1 MANQRITMRK
11 IREVLRLRF
20 AAQLTVRKISA
31 STKISVGGIQ
41 KLLTKANNL
50 SLTWPLP
57 EELDDSQLAKMF
69 YPRADTRSSSRFEIP
84 DWAEVHRELKPKGMT
99 KNLLWQEYTQQYPNR
114 CYSYSQYCD
123 RYLHW
128 LKKQKRSMR
137 QVHKAGEKLF
147 VDYAGKTMPIV
158 WQTTGEVR
166 FAEIFVAVMGASNF
180 TFCEATWSQKLPD
193 WIGSHVRAFEFLGG
207 VPEIVVPDNLRSGVS
222 KACRYDPDVNPS
234 YQQWAAHY
242 GTVIIPARPRKPQD
256 KAKAEV
262 GVQIIERWILAR
274 LRHQTFFS
282 LSELN
287 YCIKALLLE
296 VNNKPFKQL
305 KGTRQSWFDA
315 IDKPALTSLPK
326 QKYQYTEIKRVKV
339 NIDYHVQFDQ
349 HHYSVPHHLVGEKLE
364 LHATDNLIEVYFH
377 NNRITSH
384 ARRHHPGMTTI
395 AEHMPTRHEKHHKW
409 TPGKLKNWASNIG
422 DEVLRWVTS
431 LLAQK
436 QHEQQAYSV
445 CLGLLSLSKSYE
457 SQRLNNACA
466 IANKHSLYRL
476 KHIKD
481 ILKSNQ
487 DKLPIDSKE
496 QLSLLPQSHENIRG
510 AKSFH

>member
-57 EELDDSQLAKMF
+57 DELDDSQLAQMF

-137 QVHKAGEKLF
+137 QQHKAGEKLF

-158 WQTTGEVR
+158 WQATGEIR
-166 FAEIFVAVMGASNF
+166 FAEIFVAVMGASNY
-180 TFCEATWSQKLPD
+180 TFCEATWSQKSPD

-242 GTVIIPARPRKPQD
+242 CTVIIPARPRKPQD

-287 YCIKALLLE
+287 HCIKALLVE

-305 KGTRQSWFDA
+305 KGTRQSWFDS
-315 IDKPALTSLPK
+315 IDKPALMPLPK
-326 QKYQYTEIKRVKV
+326 QSYQYTEIKRVKV

-384 ARRHHPGMTTI
+384 PRKHYPGMTTI
-395 AEHMPTRHEKHHKW
+395 AEHMPVRHEKHHKW
-409 TPGKLKNWASNIG
+409 TPGKLKNWANNIG
-422 DEVLRWVTS
+422 GEVLLWVTS

-445 CLGLLSLSKSYE
+445 CLGLLNLSKSYE
-457 SQRLNNACA
+457 AQRLNNACA

-487 DKLPIDSKE
+487 DKLPADTKE